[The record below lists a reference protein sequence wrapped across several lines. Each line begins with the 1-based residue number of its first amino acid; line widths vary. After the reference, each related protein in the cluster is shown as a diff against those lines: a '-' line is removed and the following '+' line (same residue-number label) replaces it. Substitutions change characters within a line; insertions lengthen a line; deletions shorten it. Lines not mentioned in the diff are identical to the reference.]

1 MQLVNLLPL
10 TWQVLHPSNQ
20 VVQPGFTQL
29 PHLSQ
34 VVGHLGLH
42 LPGASEIIGF
52 VLTHWRPGMQRVW
65 YCGGVS
71 AAKTPPVKT
80 VSTGPKL
87 RGVSPSVA
95 CPRHMN
101 TGVMC
106 AH

>member
-65 YCGGVS
+65 YCGGVY
-71 AAKTPPVKT
+71 PPQ
-80 VSTGPKL
+80 
-87 RGVSPSVA
+87 
-95 CPRHMN
+95 C
-101 TGVMC
+101 
-106 AH
+106 